1 MQVVSLYFVSYGT
14 VTVAFCLL
22 FHHLLHRAPSTQTPR
37 THPVQYYLTAS
48 KKNNPLPSQTALLE
62 QQHQQ
67 RQQAVAQAAAA
78 NFDKAYNAE
87 GTPENNIISKFLN
100 VVSCRVPEMTQAL
113 MQILPE
119 GLVDNPEKFRKEF
132 PKVVGDILKELKGI
146 KERAAKEKGYKSR
159 GLYDRVTNCLAG
171 E

>member
-67 RQQAVAQAAAA
+67 RQHAVAQAAAA